1 MIHHYG
7 FIVNCFIYFLMN
19 TSSCNCHLW
28 HKSNLNE
35 VNHEYLSG
43 VFISVFHPEYWKRF
57 ECIFISVDKI
67 KTTVNATIKLKM
79 FLLNKLFLTT
89 LKLFGMVIFYYKLI
103 LYLYIELENEQDN
116 LSINI
121 YIFGF
126 LDN

>member
-1 MIHHYG
+1 MPIRES
-7 FIVNCFIYFLMN
+7 IV
-19 TSSCNCHLW
+19 HDAPLW
-28 HKSNLNE
+28 LYCKLFHIFYYEYKFMQLSNLNE

-103 LYLYIELENEQDN
+103 LYSYIELENEQDSLN
-116 LSINI
+116 INI
-121 YIFGF
+121 YLGF
-126 LDN
+126 